1 MLRRTGGFSLLE
13 VLVAGG
19 LLALLLSSA
28 FQLYRGGNLQSRQ
41 STEQL
46 SSMQNALLMM
56 SALEEDCRQITVL
69 NRRGYS
75 MVPFTLLFSTNRKS
89 LMMRT
94 SSMTD
99 TDGNAGGSSF
109 TVVIYQLER
118 HATVPGTYTMRRLE
132 RTTDGRLLPGT
143 DRVEEDKAFRALPIV
158 DIRYD
163 MVVRMEDLAYRTYL
177 RASLT
182 AVDTSADPRNPRV
195 FALSRVFEIQNPE
208 FIHSEPA
215 REGEPP
221 QPGFAR
227 RFFQSNRWNVGAG
240 GVVRPGEGYLDV
252 LPPSSWP
259 DAALYGPFRD
269 YMDGKE
275 PKDFDVPP
283 STAPNAFDVKDL
295 ALPTVRRQ
303 FVATAVGYIQDLVSK
318 DFEGRITGA
327 VTGPDWTER
336 YAFEIGPQAKK
347 QVAAQMNDLLT
358 RLIPRGPEAILEL
371 GHTFFARIRDK
382 PQDCRTVSM
391 PGGMLSTCE
400 AKLLVAGQ

>member
-1 MLRRTGGFSLLE
+1 MPRRTEGFSLLE

-19 LLALLLSSA
+19 LFALLLGGA

-46 SSMQNALLMM
+46 SSMQSALLMM

-109 TVVIYQLER
+109 TVVTYLLVK
-118 HATVPGTYTMRRLE
+118 HKTVPGTYTMRRLE
-132 RTTDGRLLPGT
+132 RTTDGRILPGT

-182 AVDTSADPRNPRV
+182 AVDTSSDPRNPRV
-195 FALSRVFEIQNPE
+195 FALSRVFEIQSPE

-215 REGEPP
+215 REGCGGSPSRGASSSP
-221 QPGFAR
+221 TAGTWAPAAWCAPAR
-227 RFFQSNRWNVGAG
+227 ATSTCCRRRAG
-240 GVVRPGEGYLDV
+240 RMPL
-252 LPPSSWP
+252 
-259 DAALYGPFRD
+259 
-269 YMDGKE
+269 
-275 PKDFDVPP
+275 
-283 STAPNAFDVKDL
+283 STAPSATTW
-295 ALPTVRRQ
+295 TVRSR
-303 FVATAVGYIQDLVSK
+303 
-318 DFEGRITGA
+318 
-327 VTGPDWTER
+327 
-336 YAFEIGPQAKK
+336 
-347 QVAAQMNDLLT
+347 
-358 RLIPRGPEAILEL
+358 
-371 GHTFFARIRDK
+371 
-382 PQDCRTVSM
+382 RT
-391 PGGMLSTCE
+391 ST
-400 AKLLVAGQ
+400 LHRPPHRTPST